1 MNRKSSAL
9 LASMFVVLATT
20 AMADSLDEIVA
31 KHLEARGGADK
42 LGAIESARFSGTMS
56 FGGGEME
63 APFVMTWKR
72 PNKLR
77 FEFIVQGMTGIQAW
91 DGDSGWALMPFQG
104 ETVAQPVPADDA
116 KDLEE
121 QADFIEGPFIGSE
134 EKGYT
139 IELVG
144 EQEIEGT
151 PAYKIKVTNKH
162 GDVSHVYLDSEYFLE
177 IKSEGKRKM
186 QGQEIEFESTMGDY
200 KEVDGLVFAHSV
212 EQRAKG
218 APIAQLVM
226 TIETIEL
233 GVEIADSEFEMPEAE
248 DDDVSEEPETAA
260 DGTR

>member
-1 MNRKSSAL
+1 MNRKSIAL
-9 LASMFVVLATT
+9 LASMIVVLATT

-42 LGAIESARFSGTMS
+42 IGAIESARFSGTMS
-56 FGGGEME
+56 FGGGQME
-63 APFVMTWKR
+63 APFVMKWKR

-77 FEFIVQGMTGIQAW
+77 FEIILQGMTGIQAW

-104 ETVAQPVPADDA
+104 DTEPQPIPEDDA

-121 QADFIEGPFIGSE
+121 QADFDGPFIGSE

-144 EQEIEGT
+144 EEEIEGT

-162 GDVSHVYLDSEYFLE
+162 GDVSHVYFDSEYFLE
-177 IKSEGKRKM
+177 IKSEGKRNIR
-186 QGQEIEFESTMGDY
+186 GQEVEYESTQGDY
-200 KEVDGLVFAHSV
+200 KEVDGLVFAHSF

-218 APIAQLVM
+218 APAAQQVL

-248 DDDVSEEPETAA
+248 DADASEEPEAAA

>member
-1 MNRKSSAL
+1 MNLKSIAF
-9 LASMFVVLATT
+9 LASMIVVLATT
-20 AMADSLDEIVA
+20 ALADSLDEIVA

-42 LGAIESARFSGTMS
+42 LGAIESARFSGTMIL
-56 FGGGEME
+56 GGGEME
-63 APFVMTWKR
+63 APIVMTWKR

-77 FEFIVQGMTGIQAW
+77 LEFIVQGMTGIQAW

-104 ETVAQPVPADDA
+104 ETVAQPIPADDA

-144 EQEIEGT
+144 EEEIEGT

-177 IKSEGKRKM
+177 IKSEGKRNIR
-186 QGQEIEFESTMGDY
+186 GHEVEYESTQGDY
-200 KEVDGLVFAHSV
+200 KEVDGLVFAHSF

-218 APIAQLVM
+218 APTAQQVL

-248 DDDVSEEPETAA
+248 DDDASEEPEAAA